1 MSTDTVGWLRQRMI
15 EDMNARKLCVGT
27 RGAIFTAASGSLRFS
42 SGPRTQPRRRISAGF
57 NCIFPRRARAS
68 AIATAS

>member
-1 MSTDTVGWLRQRMI
+1 MSTDAATPLRHRMT
-15 EDMNARKLCVGT
+15 EDMTARKLCAAR
-27 RGAIFTAASGSLRFS
+27 RGVTFAAASGSLRFS